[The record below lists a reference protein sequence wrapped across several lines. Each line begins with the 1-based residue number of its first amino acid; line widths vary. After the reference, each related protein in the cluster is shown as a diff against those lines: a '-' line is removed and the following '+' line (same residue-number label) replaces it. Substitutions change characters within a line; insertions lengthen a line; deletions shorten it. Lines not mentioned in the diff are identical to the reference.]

1 MFLSNF
7 DFGLFFGGGDMIDK
21 MNNKLGIKLSVVGVK
36 HFTPFFDEEGTY
48 YYIALWTTHKFF
60 QYMEAGIPYITG
72 ISYSPER
79 NFFATLGGGILLTT
93 YQFLELPEIIRSYN
107 YKRLKRE
114 CIEIRNFLN
123 IHKHIKKLIS
133 FYDRVNNI

>member
-1 MFLSNF
+1 MA
-7 DFGLFFGGGDMIDK
+7 DKID
-21 MNNKLGIKLSVVGVK
+21 NKIGIKKSVVGYR
-36 HFTPFFDEEGTY
+36 PFSCDEITCY
-48 YYIALWTTHKFF
+48 SLALWTTHKFF

-79 NFFATLGGGILLTT
+79 NFFATLGGGILLTA
-93 YQFLELPEIIRSYN
+93 YQFLELSEIIRSYN

-123 IHKHIKKLIS
+123 IHNHIKKLIS
-133 FYDRVNNI
+133 F